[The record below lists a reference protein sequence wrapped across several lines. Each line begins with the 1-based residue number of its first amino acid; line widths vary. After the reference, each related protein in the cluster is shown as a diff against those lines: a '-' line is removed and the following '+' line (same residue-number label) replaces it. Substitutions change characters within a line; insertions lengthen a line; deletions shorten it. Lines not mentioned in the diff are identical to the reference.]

1 MVYCA
6 LYFESIFQA
15 KTGFSTFFPKE
26 SRGVKFTFYS
36 SRFDNICK
44 LSRLEKERHQFST
57 VTPHQKQ
64 HVENHLKASVFNKF
78 FIRRQHPH
86 PLSLAALASSL
97 EGGAI
102 GNFL

>member
-1 MVYCA
+1 MVYCT

-36 SRFDNICK
+36 SRFDNIRK
-44 LSRLEKERHQFST
+44 LSRLEKERRQFST
-57 VTPHQKQ
+57 IVPRQKQ
-64 HVENHLKASVFNKF
+64 HVENHLKTSVFNKF
-78 FIRRQHPH
+78 FNLRQHPH
-86 PLSLAALASSL
+86 PLSLAMLASSP

>member
-36 SRFDNICK
+36 SRFDNIRK
-44 LSRLEKERHQFST
+44 LSRLEKERRQFST
-57 VTPHQKQ
+57 TIFPKIRP
-64 HVENHLKASVFNKF
+64 VESLGKGEVFNK
-78 FIRRQHPH
+78 
-86 PLSLAALASSL
+86 
-97 EGGAI
+97 
-102 GNFL
+102 NK